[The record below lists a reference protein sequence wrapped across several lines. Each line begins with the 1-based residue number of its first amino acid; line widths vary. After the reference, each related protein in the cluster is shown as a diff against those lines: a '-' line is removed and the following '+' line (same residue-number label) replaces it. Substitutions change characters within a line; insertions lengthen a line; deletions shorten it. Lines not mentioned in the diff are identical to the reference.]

1 MLYFII
7 LHIFGLRKDEEYQL
21 TLTVKM
27 RRIYSIVIA
36 VLITKC
42 LSAQQ
47 PQNFNNKTD
56 SVIVSESTGHCTT
69 TYGLGNS
76 LDIYRPNSRLKGMI
90 TLNPDVQVYTNSNS
104 YLSNQPKF
112 FNGTLA
118 IMNWKPATLT
128 GYRNTDPLN
137 GIWSNI
143 YFKPSSATSSNYYDY
158 TYRTPWLINTDRWAY
173 DTFWTA
179 LFRDAF
185 LNFKH

>member
-1 MLYFII
+1 LLYFII

-21 TLTVKM
+21 TLAVKM

-90 TLNPDVQVYTNSNS
+90 TLNPDVQVYTGKNAHID
-104 YLSNQPKF
+104 QPS
-112 FNGTLA
+112 
-118 IMNWKPATLT
+118 PAQP
-128 GYRNTDPLN
+128 DH
-137 GIWSNI
+137 
-143 YFKPSSATSSNYYDY
+143 
-158 TYRTPWLINTDRWAY
+158 LI
-173 DTFWTA
+173 
-179 LFRDAF
+179 
-185 LNFKH
+185 